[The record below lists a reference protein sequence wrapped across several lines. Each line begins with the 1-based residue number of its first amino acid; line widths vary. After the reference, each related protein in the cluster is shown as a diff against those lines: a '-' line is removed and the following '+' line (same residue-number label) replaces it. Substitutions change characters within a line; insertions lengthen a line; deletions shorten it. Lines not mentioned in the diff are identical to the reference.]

1 MQHIVDRLF
10 FAHPRDVGETYFQH
24 FINAVYIGNK
34 MLAFAIAEYIHALI
48 PGINLFT
55 MARTTSCDE
64 LDKLSATLK
73 ARQVS
78 QESDKDHED

>member
-1 MQHIVDRLF
+1 MQHIVDILF
-10 FAHPRDVGETYFQH
+10 FDHPKSVGETYFEH
-24 FINAVYIGNK
+24 FKKAFWVGNK
-34 MLAFAIAEYIHALI
+34 LLAFAIAEYIHALV

-55 MARTTSCDE
+55 MAGTTSCEE

-73 ARQVS
+73 QRQVS

>member
-10 FAHPRDVGETYFQH
+10 FAHPRDVGETYFEH
-24 FINAVYIGNK
+24 FINAICIGNK

-55 MARTTSCDE
+55 MADTTSGE
-64 LDKLSATLK
+64 VLDKLSATLK
-73 ARQVS
+73 ERQVS